1 MIPVTLSISGF
12 LSYKDPVEIDFTSFD
27 LACISGQNGSG
38 KSSILDAMTWAL
50 FGRARKHDESII
62 NLESDTAQ
70 VTLTFEYEG
79 NLYRVI
85 RTNPRGKT
93 TALEFHIN
101 ENGAAGN
108 AGAWK
113 PLTESSLRE
122 TDQKIVDTLRLDYET
137 FINAA
142 FFLQGEADQFTQ
154 HNPSDRKRILS
165 QILNLEIWEGYRK
178 KAFQSRRNVETEILH
193 MDGRTAEIR
202 LELEQEGTRKEQL
215 ADLEQQLEAAADA
228 RKEQE
233 KNLEEIQQYQIVLTK
248 IGNKANDLDL
258 QVDKRE
264 KALEDLR
271 GLLIGL
277 NNRSPSPF
285 LIVPQFQSQRESTS
299 ALADHPL

>member
-1 MIPVTLSISGF
+1 MIPIKIKMQGF
-12 LSYKDPVEIDFTSFD
+12 LSYKESVELDFTTFE
-27 LACISGQNGSG
+27 LACITGGNGSG

-70 VTLTFEYEG
+70 VILTFEYEG

-108 AGAWK
+108 TGAWK

-142 FFLQGEADQFTQ
+142 FFLQG
-154 HNPSDRKRILS
+154 PSVSI
-165 QILNLEIWEGYRK
+165 IIG
-178 KAFQSRRNVETEILH
+178 
-193 MDGRTAEIR
+193 
-202 LELEQEGTRKEQL
+202 QL
-215 ADLEQQLEAAADA
+215 LC
-228 RKEQE
+228 
-233 KNLEEIQQYQIVLTK
+233 II
-248 IGNKANDLDL
+248 
-258 QVDKRE
+258 
-264 KALEDLR
+264 
-271 GLLIGL
+271 
-277 NNRSPSPF
+277 
-285 LIVPQFQSQRESTS
+285 
-299 ALADHPL
+299 